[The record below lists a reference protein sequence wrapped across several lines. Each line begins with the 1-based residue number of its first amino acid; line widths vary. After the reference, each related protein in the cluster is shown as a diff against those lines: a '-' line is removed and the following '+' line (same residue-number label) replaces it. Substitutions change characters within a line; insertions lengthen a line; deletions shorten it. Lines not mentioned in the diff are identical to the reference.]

1 MAFANETV
9 VANIK
14 PLEGA
19 IVRRY
24 IAGSAI
30 TPGDAVCM
38 SSDGAIDPADS
49 DALATN
55 TVVGIALVP
64 RNQGA
69 AYAAGDVVDVVV
81 HGPVKCATGGTPGA
95 YAYTSG
101 TTAGQMA
108 EAAGTKSLIVGF
120 VESATVVFVRPTPIT
135 LT

>member
-1 MAFANETV
+1 MAFANETT

-24 IAGSAI
+24 SAGAAI

-38 SSDGAIDPADS
+38 SSDGYIDPADS

-64 RNQGA
+64 RNQGS
-69 AYAAGDVVDVVV
+69 AYAAGDVVDVVTF
-81 HGPVKCATGGTPGA
+81 GPVLCATGGTPGA
-95 YAYTSG
+95 YAYTSA
-101 TTAGQMA
+101 TAGQMA
-108 EAAGTKSLIVGF
+108 ESAGTKSLIVGF

-135 LT
+135 LS

>member
-14 PLEGA
+14 PLDGA
-19 IVRRY
+19 MVRRFT
-24 IAGSAI
+24 AGSAI

-64 RNQGA
+64 RNQGT

-95 YAYTSG
+95 YAYTCA
-101 TTAGQMA
+101 TAGQMA
-108 EAAGTKSLIVGF
+108 ESAGTKSLIVGF

-135 LT
+135 LS

>member
-9 VANIK
+9 AANIV

-19 IVRRY
+19 IRRQY
-24 IAGSAI
+24 VAGSAI

-38 SSDGAIDPADS
+38 SSDGYIDPADS

-55 TVVGIALVP
+55 TVVGIALKP
-64 RNQGA
+64 RNQAA
-69 AYAAGDVVDVVV
+69 AYAAGDMVDVVV
-81 HGPVKCATGGTPGA
+81 LGPVQCATGGTPGA

-108 EAAGTKSLIVGF
+108 ETAGTKSLIVGF
-120 VESATVVFVRPTPIT
+120 VESATVVFVRPIPIA

>member
-14 PLEGA
+14 PLDGA

-24 IAGSAI
+24 VAGSAI

-38 SSDGAIDPADS
+38 SSDGYIDPADS

-64 RNQGA
+64 RNQGT

-81 HGPVKCATGGTPGA
+81 HGPVQCATGGTPGA

-101 TTAGQMA
+101 TAGQMA
-108 EAAGTKSLIVGF
+108 ESAGTKSLIVGF
-120 VESATVVFVRPTPIT
+120 VEAATIVFVRPVPIT